1 MSCVFEKELEWT
13 RWNPTGRCRKEEKK
27 EKEIVSWM
35 EIFPT
40 FIVRCYRQSSRA
52 NPVEDYFIFLS
63 VCGDIIIII
72 ILILFFLFSWFTKM
86 GSGDALILYCLILTC
101 AIPPPPY
108 SCRGSALIE
117 NNRLATTTTTAT
129 TQKRFVRFRVFSF
142 YYYDY
147 KVDQICFYIFYFG
160 CRDWEWLDLVTC
172 RILFVSGGRLLFS
185 LSLSVC
191 VWQLLLLTA
200 DSIDTICIMY
210 T

>member
-1 MSCVFEKELEWT
+1 
-13 RWNPTGRCRKEEKK
+13 
-27 EKEIVSWM
+27 M

-147 KVDQICFYIFYFG
+147 KVDQICFFIYFLFRLSG
-160 CRDWEWLDLVTC
+160 LRMTRSRDLSHSI
-172 RILFVSGGRLLFS
+172 RIRWPPPFFS
-185 LSLSVC
+185 LSLC
-191 VWQLLLLTA
+191 LC
-200 DSIDTICIMY
+200 DNFFF
-210 T
+210 